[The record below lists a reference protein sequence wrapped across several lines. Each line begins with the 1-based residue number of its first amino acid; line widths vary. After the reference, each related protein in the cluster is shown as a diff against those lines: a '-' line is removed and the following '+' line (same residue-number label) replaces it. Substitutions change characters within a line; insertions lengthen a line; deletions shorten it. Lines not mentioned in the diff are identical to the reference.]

1 MKIDG
6 TKILTAVAVVLSAAS
21 TIVAN
26 VQMKGEVAKQ
36 VAKALKQI
44 K

>member
-6 TKILTAVAVVLSAAS
+6 AKILSAVAIVLSAAS
-21 TIVAN
+21 TIVGTA
-26 VQMKGEVAKQ
+26 QMKCEVAKQ
-36 VAKALKQI
+36 IAKALKQA